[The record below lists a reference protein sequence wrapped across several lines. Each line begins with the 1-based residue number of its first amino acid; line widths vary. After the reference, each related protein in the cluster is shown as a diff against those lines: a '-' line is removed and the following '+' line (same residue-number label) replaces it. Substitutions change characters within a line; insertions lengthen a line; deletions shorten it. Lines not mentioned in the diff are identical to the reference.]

1 MNPLGTRSRAHELAA
16 LLDDEFP
23 PPFAVGVDLGI
34 VSRLRSTAA
43 GPAAATPGAEFRAT
57 LRTRLVAVARV
68 QAAALA
74 GRRGAWPRRRGRRHV
89 IGRRRRGHWGGG

>member
-23 PPFAVGVDLGI
+23 PPFAAGVDLGV
-34 VSRLRSTAA
+34 VSRLRSAAA

-68 QAAALA
+68 QEAAVA
-74 GRRGAWPRRRGRRHV
+74 G
-89 IGRRRRGHWGGG
+89 RRGHWGGG